1 MWPHRQNLYFLK
13 AISMSPWHKQSRK
26 ETLAALKYNH
36 LTSQGAV
43 TKVVGKP
50 PPPLAKSLLSLM
62 PLTPTCCDFR
72 PMNAVT
78 SRPPH
83 PQGLVSTSSLF
94 VWVRPSPTPYPLA
107 LTQAYYPLSAAW
119 LNSDCWLVVE
129 MEKEAFRVFIETH
142 SFTRT
147 ITTLPHS
154 KWKRDWETGRES
166 KRETDKLIFGFTS
179 HGK

>member
-1 MWPHRQNLYFLK
+1 
-13 AISMSPWHKQSRK
+13 
-26 ETLAALKYNH
+26 
-36 LTSQGAV
+36 
-43 TKVVGKP
+43 
-50 PPPLAKSLLSLM
+50 M
-62 PLTPTCCDFR
+62 PLTPTCDCR

-78 SRPPH
+78 SRPPTPP

-154 KWKRDWETGRES
+154 KWKRARETGRES
-166 KRETDKLIFGFTS
+166 KRETDKLIFWFHISWEINITGHTLS
-179 HGK
+179 HWMKWQCINVIELRPRYLCLETVS